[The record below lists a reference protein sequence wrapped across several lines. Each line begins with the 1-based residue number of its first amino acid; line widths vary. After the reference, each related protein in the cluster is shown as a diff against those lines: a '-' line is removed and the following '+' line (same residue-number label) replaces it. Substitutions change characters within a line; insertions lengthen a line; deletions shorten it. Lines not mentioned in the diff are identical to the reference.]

1 MNKDEQESPKIIQGA
16 DASCSGAIRRQ
27 SSGLV
32 CNTPAFTF
40 SKALI
45 AVVGCGKGLSAPDW
59 TKDPHSFQA
68 IMDGYANEQRPEK
81 VGEILKEAQ
90 AAGVEPNLE
99 TFIILL
105 KTFAFVGDAKG
116 AWETY
121 RALRSAG

>member
-1 MNKDEQESPKIIQGA
+1 MAKVSLLHIEPKT
-16 DASCSGAIRRQ
+16 R
-27 SSGLV
+27 
-32 CNTPAFTF
+32 TF
-40 SKALI
+40 S
-45 AVVGCGKGLSAPDW
+45 
-59 TKDPHSFQA
+59 QA